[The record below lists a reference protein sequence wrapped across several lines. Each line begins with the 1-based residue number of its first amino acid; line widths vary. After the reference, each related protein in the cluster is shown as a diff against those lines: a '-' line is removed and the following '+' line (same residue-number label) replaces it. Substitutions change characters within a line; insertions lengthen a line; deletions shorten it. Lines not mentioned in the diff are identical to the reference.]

1 LKVYHLTDVI
11 KIEKPIVLTIGTF
24 DGVHAGH
31 RAILRILEQKANE
44 IGGETALLTFNP
56 HPRIVLHPHN
66 HRLKL
71 LNSQDEK
78 IKLLGNTGLNHLIM
92 ARFDKEL
99 ARLTPL
105 EYVRGLLVEGI
116 KPAEVVIG
124 DDHRF
129 GRNREGSFDDL
140 KEMGV
145 MFGFGVTAL
154 DAEKVSDVRVSST
167 KIRNAICEGEVC
179 YAGTLLSDLFPMSGV
194 VVKGKQI
201 GRTLGFPTAN
211 LQLKDELKI
220 VPAKGVYVVWA
231 KIEDGD
237 WMQGMLNIGNRPTM
251 NATDDTIELHI
262 IGFEGDCYGKC
273 IDVQFV
279 DRLREERRFSG
290 HAELKAALNDDKSK
304 AISILAN
311 TNPPQE

>member
-1 LKVYHLTDVI
+1 MKVYHLTDGI
-11 KIEKPIVLTIGTF
+11 KIAKPIVLTIGTF

-31 RAILRILEQKANE
+31 RAVISVLEQKANE
-44 IGGETALLTFNP
+44 IGGETALLTFHP
-56 HPRIVLHPHN
+56 HPRVVLHPHN
-66 HRLKL
+66 HKLKL
-71 LNSQDEK
+71 LNSQEEK
-78 IKLLGNTGLNHLIM
+78 IKLLGNAGLNHLIM
-92 ARFDKEL
+92 ASFDKNL

-154 DAEKVSDVRVSST
+154 DAEKVSNVRVSST
-167 KIRNAICEGEVC
+167 KIRKAIYEGEVG
-179 YAGTLLSDLFPMSGV
+179 YAGRLLSHLFQMSGRV
-194 VVKGKQI
+194 VRGEQI

-220 VPAKGVYVVWA
+220 VPAKGAYVVWA

-237 WMQGMLNIGNRPTM
+237 WMPGMLNIGNRPTM
-251 NATDDTIELHI
+251 NASDDTIELHI
-262 IGFEGDCYGKC
+262 IGFDGDCYGKR

-279 DRLREERRFSG
+279 DRLRAEQKFSG
-290 HAELKAALNDDKSK
+290 HDELKAALNHDKLK
-304 AISILAN
+304 AMSILAD
-311 TNPPQE
+311 TKPPQQ

>member
-1 LKVYHLTDVI
+1 MKVHHLTDGI

-31 RAILRILEQKANE
+31 RAVIRILEQKANE

-56 HPRIVLHPHN
+56 HPRVVLHPHN

-71 LNSQDEK
+71 LNSLDEK
-78 IKLLGNTGLNHLIM
+78 TKLLENTGLDHLIM

-154 DAEKVSDVRVSST
+154 DAEKVSNVRVSST
-167 KIRNAICEGEVC
+167 KIRNAIYEGEVG
-179 YAGTLLSDLFPMSGV
+179 YAGTLLSHLFPMSGV
-194 VVKGKQI
+194 VVKGDQI

-220 VPAKGVYVVWA
+220 VPARGAYVVWA

-237 WMQGMLNIGNRPTM
+237 WMPGILNIGNRPTM
-251 NATDDTIELHI
+251 NATDDTIELHV
-262 IGFEGDCYGKC
+262 IGFDGDCYGKC

-279 DRLREERRFSG
+279 DKLREERRFSG
-290 HAELKAALNDDKSK
+290 HEELKAALVNDKSK

-311 TNPPQE
+311 TKPPQ

>member
-1 LKVYHLTDVI
+1 MKVYHLTDGI
-11 KIEKPIVLTIGTF
+11 KIAKPIVLTIGTF

-31 RAILRILEQKANE
+31 RAVISVLEQKANE
-44 IGGETALLTFNP
+44 IGGETALLTFHP
-56 HPRIVLHPHN
+56 HPRVVLHPHN
-66 HRLKL
+66 HKLKL
-71 LNSQDEK
+71 LNSQEEK
-78 IKLLGNTGLNHLIM
+78 IKLLGNAGLNHLIM
-92 ARFDKEL
+92 ASFDKNL

-129 GRNREGSFDDL
+129 GRNREGSFEDL

-154 DAEKVSDVRVSST
+154 DAEKVSNVRVSST
-167 KIRNAICEGEVC
+167 KIRKAIYEGEVG
-179 YAGTLLSDLFPMSGV
+179 YAGRLLSHLFQMSGRV
-194 VVKGKQI
+194 VRGEQI

-220 VPAKGVYVVWA
+220 VPAKGAYVVWA

-237 WMQGMLNIGNRPTM
+237 WMPGMLNIGNRPTM
-251 NATDDTIELHI
+251 NASDDTIELHI
-262 IGFEGDCYGKC
+262 IGFDGDCYGKR

-279 DRLREERRFSG
+279 DRLREEQKFSG
-290 HAELKAALNDDKSK
+290 HDELKAALNHDKLK
-304 AISILAN
+304 AMSILAD
-311 TNPPQE
+311 TKPPQQ

>member
-31 RAILRILEQKANE
+31 RAVIRILEQKANE

-56 HPRIVLHPHN
+56 HPRVVLHPHN

-71 LNSQDEK
+71 LNSLDEK
-78 IKLLGNTGLNHLIM
+78 TKLLENTGLDHLIM

-154 DAEKVSDVRVSST
+154 DAEKVSNVRVSST
-167 KIRNAICEGEVC
+167 KIRNAIYEGEVS
-179 YAGTLLSDLFPMSGV
+179 YAGTLLSHLFPMSGV
-194 VVKGKQI
+194 VVKGDQI

-220 VPAKGVYVVWA
+220 VPARGAYVVWA

-237 WMQGMLNIGNRPTM
+237 WMPGMLNIGNRPTM
-251 NATDDTIELHI
+251 NATDDTIELHV
-262 IGFEGDCYGKC
+262 IGFDGDCYGKC

-279 DRLREERRFSG
+279 DKLREERRFSG
-290 HAELKAALNDDKSK
+290 HEELKAALVNDKSK

-311 TNPPQE
+311 TKPPQ

>member
-1 LKVYHLTDVI
+1 MKVYHLTDGI

-31 RAILRILEQKANE
+31 RAVIRILEQKANE
-44 IGGETALLTFNP
+44 IGGETALLTFHP
-56 HPRIVLHPHN
+56 HPRVVLHPHN
-66 HRLKL
+66 HKLKL
-71 LNSQDEK
+71 LNSLDEK
-78 IKLLGNTGLNHLIM
+78 IKLLENTGLDHLIM

-154 DAEKVSDVRVSST
+154 DAEKVSNVRVSST
-167 KIRNAICEGEVC
+167 KIRNAIYEGEVG
-179 YAGTLLSDLFPMSGV
+179 YAGTLLSHLFPMSGV
-194 VVKGKQI
+194 VVKGDQI

-220 VPAKGVYVVWA
+220 VPAKGAYVVWA
-231 KIEDGD
+231 KIENGD
-237 WMQGMLNIGNRPTM
+237 WMPGMLNIGNRPTM
-251 NATDDTIELHI
+251 NASDDTIELHI
-262 IGFEGDCYGKC
+262 IGFEGDCYGKR

-279 DRLREERRFSG
+279 DRLREERKFSG
-290 HAELKAALNDDKSK
+290 HDELKAALDHDKLK
-304 AISILAN
+304 AMSILAD
-311 TNPPQE
+311 TKPPQQ

>member
-1 LKVYHLTDVI
+1 LKVYHLTDGI

-31 RAILRILEQKANE
+31 RAVISVLEQKANE
-44 IGGETALLTFNP
+44 IGGETALLTFHP
-56 HPRIVLHPHN
+56 HPRVVLHPHN
-66 HRLKL
+66 HKLKL
-71 LNSQDEK
+71 LNSQEEK
-78 IKLLGNTGLNHLIM
+78 IKLLGNAGLNHLIM
-92 ARFDKEL
+92 ARFDKNL

-116 KPAEVVIG
+116 RPSEVVIG

-154 DAEKVSDVRVSST
+154 DAEKVSNVRVSST
-167 KIRNAICEGEVC
+167 KIRKAIYEGEVG
-179 YAGTLLSDLFPMSGV
+179 YAGTLLSHLFPMSGRV
-194 VVKGKQI
+194 VRGDQI

-220 VPAKGVYVVWA
+220 VPAKGAYVVWA

-237 WMQGMLNIGNRPTM
+237 WMPGMLNIGNRPTM
-251 NATDDTIELHI
+251 NASEDTIELHI
-262 IGFEGDCYGKC
+262 IGFDGDCYGKR

-279 DRLREERRFSG
+279 DRLREEQKFSG
-290 HAELKAALNDDKSK
+290 HDELKAALSHDKLK
-304 AISILAN
+304 AMSILAD
-311 TNPPQE
+311 TKPPQQ

>member
-1 LKVYHLTDVI
+1 LKVHHITDGI
-11 KIEKPIVLTIGTF
+11 KIAKPIVLTIGTF

-31 RAILRILEQKANE
+31 RAVIRTLEQKANE
-44 IGGETALLTFNP
+44 IGGETALLTFHP
-56 HPRIVLHPHN
+56 HPRVVLHPDN
-66 HRLKL
+66 HKLKV
-71 LNSQDEK
+71 LNSLDEK
-78 IKLLGNTGLNHLIM
+78 IKLLEKSGLDHLIM
-92 ARFDKEL
+92 ARFNKEL

-154 DAEKVSDVRVSST
+154 DAEKVSNVRVSST
-167 KIRNAICEGEVC
+167 KVRNAIYEGEVG
-179 YAGTLLSDLFPMSGV
+179 YAGTLLSHLFPMSGV
-194 VVKGKQI
+194 VVKGDQI

-237 WMQGMLNIGNRPTM
+237 WMPGMLNIGNRPTM
-251 NATDDTIELHI
+251 NATDDTIELHV
-262 IGFEGDCYGKC
+262 IGFEGDCYGKG
-273 IDVQFV
+273 IDVLFV
-279 DRLREERRFSG
+279 ERLRKERRFSG
-290 HAELKAALNDDKSK
+290 HDELKAALDGDKSM
-304 AISILAN
+304 AMSILAN
-311 TNPPQE
+311 TKPPQ

>member
-1 LKVYHLTDVI
+1 LKVYHLTDGI
-11 KIEKPIVLTIGTF
+11 KIAKPIVLTIGTF

-31 RAILRILEQKANE
+31 RAVISVLEQKANE
-44 IGGETALLTFNP
+44 IGGETALLTFHP
-56 HPRIVLHPHN
+56 HPRVVLHPHN
-66 HRLKL
+66 HKLKL
-71 LNSQDEK
+71 LNSQEEK
-78 IKLLGNTGLNHLIM
+78 IKLLGNAGLNHLIM
-92 ARFDKEL
+92 ASFDKNL

-129 GRNREGSFDDL
+129 GRNREGSFEDL

-154 DAEKVSDVRVSST
+154 DAEKVSNVRVSST
-167 KIRNAICEGEVC
+167 KIRKAIYEGEVG
-179 YAGTLLSDLFPMSGV
+179 YAGRLLSHLFQMSGRV
-194 VVKGKQI
+194 VRGEQI

-220 VPAKGVYVVWA
+220 VPAKGAYVVWA

-237 WMQGMLNIGNRPTM
+237 WMPGMLNIGNRPTM
-251 NATDDTIELHI
+251 NASDDTIELHI
-262 IGFEGDCYGKC
+262 IGFDGDCYGKR

-279 DRLREERRFSG
+279 DRLREEQKFSG
-290 HAELKAALNDDKSK
+290 HDELKAALNHDKLK
-304 AISILAN
+304 AMSILAD
-311 TNPPQE
+311 TKPPQQ